1 MKKYITNLKG
11 FYKTK
16 RDSLLEDYQKVTK
29 KIKDSNLED
38 KFFPFELF
46 VITLCEDEHSEEL
59 FNWVNDNWRSIV
71 RNYIEAGMMKP
82 SVRETYGVKSDLFI
96 YILWCYTQSQVQPDK
111 FKFLQT
117 SK

>member
-16 RDSLLEDYQKVTK
+16 RDSLLQSYQKLP
-29 KIKDSNLED
+29 SNVLGVEPTL
-38 KFFPFELF
+38 PFELF
-46 VITLCEDEHSEEL
+46 VIALCEDEHSEEL
-59 FNWVNDNWRSIV
+59 YNWVEDNWRSIAT
-71 RNYIEAGMMKP
+71 NYIDGGMMKP

-96 YILWCYTQSQVQPDK
+96 YILWCYTQSQLQPNQ
-111 FKFLQT
+111 FKFLTT